1 MEENK
6 EKVKVKKN
14 TRKKYNGSKENK
26 QKAATKA
33 KSRTRNTKTK
43 SSKAKTT
50 RPKSELL
57 KEPILEPKKEPVKEP
72 IEESVKEPIEEPI
85 KNDVKVAVGAIESK
99 ESARIEELKKQIEK
113 LQAEKQSYYE
123 VSGEGESAI
132 VNAERKDASSIN
144 RTKIDIEIYN
154 LQNELRD
161 LLTKETK
168 DDEKIKED
176 PEKGEEN
183 KDDPK
188 NDDKKPEEIDSPE
201 VKAVKDQISS
211 LDNKINSEEWV
222 LRNNEGN
229 YTPEELAQ
237 IKAGIDK
244 LKAQRYE
251 LNGKLNDLQTGKDIE
266 SKESGEKDDEG
277 QEPSKK
283 NDEIKDAEPE
293 KDSPE
298 VKALKDKIK
307 ILEDAIKSKEGV
319 LLNGEGNYIASD
331 LKEIKEKIGE
341 LKAEHAELIEKL
353 NDLEKG
359 LKNKDSKEK
368 DDDANKNG
376 EPTKDSDKD
385 NTEGKEQA
393 GKAKEK
399 DNKDNKN
406 PEMATYRIGPFKR
419 FLMNVIRKIKSWAKA
434 DGRISKI
441 CDSLEGAVIGSATPL
456 IDGATEEKEAKKALN
471 LGKVKDFEKEVADA
485 KNAEYSKEKYEQA
498 DNHVEAK
505 AKLDLADMEYIKDVI
520 MKAWDSKETNLM
532 TEVFNK
538 QYKEG
543 FRGEDGI
550 NEDELKKFIKDNNI
564 PSVTKTDRINAALW
578 RTSQSIVE
586 MAKEKGF
593 VVNQGKGK
601 NANAK
606 PLSEIYPSLEARIKT
621 DRVSEE
627 YSKKEEK
634 TSETSKD
641 GKVKASN
648 DKSEN
653 DSKVVKE
660 EDDLDK

>member
-1 MEENK
+1 MGK
-6 EKVKVKKN
+6 KKKN
-14 TRKKYNGSKENK
+14 YQVRNSAGKKYNGSKESK
-26 QKAATKA
+26 QKAVA
-33 KSRTRNTKTK
+33 KQNT
-43 SSKAKTT
+43 S
-50 RPKSELL
+50 RPKSQLL
-57 KEPILEPKKEPVKEP
+57 DD
-72 IEESVKEPIEEPI
+72 PI
-85 KNDVKVAVGAIESK
+85 KDDVKVVGGAAEAK
-99 ESARIEELKKQIEK
+99 EPNRIEELKSQIEKLQAEKQAYYEVSQEGESAVVNAEKKDAGSINRTKIDIEIYNLQSELRNLIAKEAEANEKNNAEPIKDEESKDNSKEPNRIDELKSRIEK

-123 VSGEGESAI
+123 VSQEGESAI
-132 VNAERKDASSIN
+132 VNAEKKDASSIN

-154 LQNELRD
+154 LQSELRD
-161 LLTKETK
+161 LLAKEADADEKGKDGTEKDGDSKDEPENGDESKEESGK
-168 DDEKIKED
+168 DDKSEDEPKKEEND
-176 PEKGEEN
+176 PEKN
-183 KDDPK
+183 
-188 NDDKKPEEIDSPE
+188 
-201 VKAVKDQISS
+201 
-211 LDNKINSEEWV
+211 
-222 LRNNEGN
+222 
-229 YTPEELAQ
+229 
-237 IKAGIDK
+237 
-244 LKAQRYE
+244 
-251 LNGKLNDLQTGKDIE
+251 
-266 SKESGEKDDEG
+266 
-277 QEPSKK
+277 
-283 NDEIKDAEPE
+283 
-293 KDSPE
+293 DSPE

-471 LGKVKDFEKEVADA
+471 LGKVKDFEKEVAHA

-634 TSETSKD
+634 TSETFKD

>member
-1 MEENK
+1 MGK
-6 EKVKVKKN
+6 KKKN
-14 TRKKYNGSKENK
+14 YQVRNSAGKKYNGSKESK
-26 QKAATKA
+26 QKAVA
-33 KSRTRNTKTK
+33 KQNT
-43 SSKAKTT
+43 S
-50 RPKSELL
+50 RPKSQLL
-57 KEPILEPKKEPVKEP
+57 DD
-72 IEESVKEPIEEPI
+72 PI
-85 KNDVKVAVGAIESK
+85 KDDVKVVGGATEAK
-99 ESARIEELKKQIEK
+99 EPNRIEELKSQIEKLQAEKQAYYEVSQEGESAVVNAEKKDAGSINRTKIDIEIYNLQSELRNLIAKEAEANEKNNAEPIKDEESKDKSKEPNRIDELKSRIEK

-123 VSGEGESAI
+123 VSQEGESAI
-132 VNAERKDASSIN
+132 VNAEKKDASSIN

-154 LQNELRD
+154 LQSELRD
-161 LLTKETK
+161 LLAKEADADEKGKDGTEKDGDSKDEPENGDESKEESGK
-168 DDEKIKED
+168 DDKSEDEPKKEEND
-176 PEKGEEN
+176 PEKN
-183 KDDPK
+183 
-188 NDDKKPEEIDSPE
+188 
-201 VKAVKDQISS
+201 
-211 LDNKINSEEWV
+211 
-222 LRNNEGN
+222 
-229 YTPEELAQ
+229 
-237 IKAGIDK
+237 
-244 LKAQRYE
+244 
-251 LNGKLNDLQTGKDIE
+251 
-266 SKESGEKDDEG
+266 
-277 QEPSKK
+277 
-283 NDEIKDAEPE
+283 
-293 KDSPE
+293 DSPE

-385 NTEGKEQA
+385 NTDGKEQA

-456 IDGATEEKEAKKALN
+456 IDGASEEKEDKKALN
-471 LGKVKDFEKEVADA
+471 LGKVKDLEKEVADA

-498 DNHVEAK
+498 DDHVEAK

-543 FRGEDGI
+543 FRGENGI

-627 YSKKEEK
+627 YNKKENQTK
-634 TSETSKD
+634 ETSKERKE
-641 GKVKASN
+641 KVDN
-648 DKSEN
+648 DKSEK
-653 DSKVVKE
+653 DSKVVKAD
-660 EDDLDK
+660 DDLDK

>member
-1 MEENK
+1 MGK
-6 EKVKVKKN
+6 KKKN
-14 TRKKYNGSKENK
+14 YQVRNSAGKKYNGSKESK
-26 QKAATKA
+26 QKAVA
-33 KSRTRNTKTK
+33 KQNAS
-43 SSKAKTT
+43 
-50 RPKSELL
+50 RPKSQLL
-57 KEPILEPKKEPVKEP
+57 DD
-72 IEESVKEPIEEPI
+72 PI
-85 KNDVKVAVGAIESK
+85 KDDVKVVGGATEAK
-99 ESARIEELKKQIEK
+99 EPNRIEELKSQIEKLQAEKQAYYEVSQEGESAVVNAEKKDAGSINRTKIDIEIYNLQSELRNLIAKEAEANEKNNAEPIKDEESKDKSKEPNRIDELKSRIEK

-123 VSGEGESAI
+123 VSQEGESAI
-132 VNAERKDASSIN
+132 VNAEKKDASSIN

-154 LQNELRD
+154 LQSELRD
-161 LLTKETK
+161 LLAKEADADEKGKDGTEKDGDSKDEPENGDESKEESGK
-168 DDEKIKED
+168 DDKSEDEPKKEEND
-176 PEKGEEN
+176 PEKN
-183 KDDPK
+183 
-188 NDDKKPEEIDSPE
+188 
-201 VKAVKDQISS
+201 
-211 LDNKINSEEWV
+211 
-222 LRNNEGN
+222 
-229 YTPEELAQ
+229 
-237 IKAGIDK
+237 
-244 LKAQRYE
+244 
-251 LNGKLNDLQTGKDIE
+251 
-266 SKESGEKDDEG
+266 
-277 QEPSKK
+277 
-283 NDEIKDAEPE
+283 
-293 KDSPE
+293 DSPE

-385 NTEGKEQA
+385 NTDGKEQA

-456 IDGATEEKEAKKALN
+456 IDGASEEKEDKKALN
-471 LGKVKDFEKEVADA
+471 LGKVKDLEKEVADA

-498 DNHVEAK
+498 DDHVEAK

-543 FRGEDGI
+543 FRGENGI

-627 YSKKEEK
+627 YNKKENQTK
-634 TSETSKD
+634 ETSKERKE
-641 GKVKASN
+641 KVDN
-648 DKSEN
+648 DKSEK
-653 DSKVVKE
+653 DSKVVKAD
-660 EDDLDK
+660 DDLDK